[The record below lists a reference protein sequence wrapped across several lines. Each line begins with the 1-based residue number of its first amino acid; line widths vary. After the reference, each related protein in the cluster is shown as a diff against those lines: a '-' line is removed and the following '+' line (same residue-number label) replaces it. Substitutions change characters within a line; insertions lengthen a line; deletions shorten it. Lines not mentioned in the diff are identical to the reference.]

1 MPKSRTT
8 SGRKQFANEI
18 NAHVLDH
25 LSIRGVFRESRLR
38 RGEKNFRPTTDETHA
53 LTRTEPQTLEQFF
66 REGPSRRHL
75 FRFLTRLS

>member
-1 MPKSRTT
+1 MLTFSIICPSVEFSANRDSVEAKKT
-8 SGRKQFANEI
+8 FAQ
-18 NAHVLDH
+18 
-25 LSIRGVFRESRLR
+25 
-38 RGEKNFRPTTDETHA
+38 PPDETHA